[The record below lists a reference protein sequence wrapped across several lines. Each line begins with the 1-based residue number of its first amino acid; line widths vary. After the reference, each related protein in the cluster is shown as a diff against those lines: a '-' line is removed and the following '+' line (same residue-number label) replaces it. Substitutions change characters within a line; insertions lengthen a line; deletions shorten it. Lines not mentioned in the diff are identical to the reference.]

1 MPASVILKIQ
11 LNRDKS
17 DILKLNSIETL
28 VIFIHLRIQLITMK
42 KYQGIIV
49 DTFARR
55 QFKGEIA
62 VDNGKIIS
70 IKEKEDN
77 NDKNN
82 EQHNHEQYI
91 LPGLVDAHVH
101 IESSMTVPSVFA
113 RMAVAKGTVAVVSDP
128 HEIANVMGEEGID
141 YMIED
146 SKKVPLKF
154 FFGVPSCVPA
164 TPFESSGAVLDAE
177 AVDRLL
183 ARKDLFYLSEM
194 MNFPGVILGFPDVI
208 AKLDSAKKYGK
219 VIDGHAPGLR
229 GADLQ
234 KYIEA
239 GISTDHE
246 SFTYEEAVEK
256 IKLGMK
262 ILIREGSSARNFE
275 TLYPLIDKYPD
286 SVMLCTDDSH
296 PDTLIHEGHIDK
308 LIRRGQEKGLDIY
321 NLIRAAVINPV
332 EHYGLNVGL
341 LREGDPADFIIVDNL
356 RAFNVLSTIINGT
369 CVYENGK
376 VLFPTEKSSA
386 KNVFNRSKIL
396 IDDVKLPVPPAKETR
411 KQIKAGK
418 QNKENFKENINEDI
432 NKEITKI
439 RVIVVQDGEL
449 VTGQELLFPKIE
461 NGNLISDPSHDILK
475 IVVLSRYADDPVQ
488 IGFIKNIG
496 LKKGAI
502 ASSIA
507 HDSHNIIA
515 VGATDKDIVE
525 AVNRLVENKGGIV
538 VGTEENLFDLPL
550 EVAGL
555 MSTLDGKEVASRY
568 HLLNTEAKKLGTS
581 LESPFMTLA
590 FMSLLVIPE
599 LKLGDKGLFDV
610 TKFEFVELFAE
621 E

>member
-1 MPASVILKIQ
+1 
-11 LNRDKS
+11 
-17 DILKLNSIETL
+17 
-28 VIFIHLRIQLITMK
+28 MK
-42 KYQGIIV
+42 KYMGIIV
-49 DTFARR
+49 DAISRR
-55 QFKGEIA
+55 QFKGEII
-62 VDNGKIIS
+62 VENGKIIRV
-70 IKEKEDN
+70 KEKEHD
-77 NDKNN
+77 N
-82 EQHNHEQYI
+82 EQCI

-141 YMIED
+141 FMLED
-146 SKKVPLKF
+146 SKKAPLKV

-164 TPFESSGAVLDAE
+164 TPFESAGAVLDAE

-183 ARKDLFYLSEM
+183 AKEELCYLSEM
-194 MNFPGVILGFPDVI
+194 MNFPGVILGFPDVM
-208 AKLDSAKKYGK
+208 AKLESAKKYGK
-219 VIDGHAPGLR
+219 VVDGHAPGLK

-234 KYIEA
+234 KYIGA

-246 SFTYEEAVEK
+246 CFTYEEADEK

-262 ILIREGSSARNFE
+262 VLIREGSSARNFE
-275 TLYPLIDKYPD
+275 TLYSLIDEYPEM
-286 SVMLCTDDSH
+286 VMLCTDDSH
-296 PDTLIHEGHIDK
+296 PDTLIYEGHIDK

-332 EHYGLNVGL
+332 EHYGLNVGM
-341 LREGDPADFIIVDNL
+341 LREGDPADFIIIDDL
-356 RAFNVLSTIINGT
+356 KSFNVLSTFIEGE

-376 VLFPTEKSSA
+376 VLFPAEKVSA
-386 KNVFNRSKIL
+386 KNVFNRNKIS
-396 IDDVKLPVPPAKETR
+396 IDDVKLAVP
-411 KQIKAGK
+411 AG
-418 QNKENFKENINEDI
+418 ENGDTNEGMR
-432 NKEITKI
+432 KI
-439 RVIVVQDGEL
+439 RVIVAQDGEL
-449 VTGQELLFPKIE
+449 VTGQELALPKIE
-461 NGNLISDPSHDILK
+461 NDNLVSDPERDILK
-475 IVVLSRYADDPVQ
+475 MVVLSRYADDPVQ

-515 VGATDKDIVE
+515 IGATDADIVG

-538 VGTEENLFDLPL
+538 VGTAENLLDLPL

-555 MSTLDGKEVASRY
+555 MSTLKGEEVASRY
-568 HLLNTEAKKLGTS
+568 HLLNEEAQRLGTS

-610 TKFEFVELFAE
+610 TKFEFVNLFADE
-621 E
+621 

>member
-1 MPASVILKIQ
+1 
-11 LNRDKS
+11 
-17 DILKLNSIETL
+17 
-28 VIFIHLRIQLITMK
+28 MK
-42 KYQGIIV
+42 KYLGILV
-49 DTFARR
+49 DAVSRR
-55 QFKGEIA
+55 QFKGEIT
-62 VDNGKIIS
+62 VENGKIIRVE
-70 IKEKEDN
+70 EKEHDN
-77 NDKNN
+77 D
-82 EQHNHEQYI
+82 QYI

-141 YMIED
+141 YMLED
-146 SKKVPLKF
+146 SKRSPLKI

-164 TPFESSGAVLDAE
+164 TPFESAGAFLDAE

-183 ARKDLFYLSEM
+183 AREDLYYLSEM
-194 MNFPGVILGFPDVI
+194 MNFPGVISEFPEVM
-208 AKLDSAKKYGK
+208 AKLESAKKYGK
-219 VIDGHAPGLR
+219 VVDGHAPGLR
-229 GADLQ
+229 GTDLQ
-234 KYIEA
+234 KYIGA

-246 SFTYEEAVEK
+246 CFTYEEAAEK

-262 ILIREGSSARNFE
+262 VLIREGSSARNFE
-275 TLYPLIDKYPD
+275 ALYSLIDEYPEA
-286 SVMLCTDDSH
+286 VMLCTDDSH

-341 LREGDPADFIIVDNL
+341 LREGDPADFIIVDDL
-356 RAFNVLSTIINGT
+356 KAFNVLSTFIDGE

-376 VLFPTEKSSA
+376 VLFPMGKVPA
-386 KNVFNRSKIL
+386 KNVFNRNKIS
-396 IDDVKLPVPPAKETR
+396 IDDVKLAVPAGET
-411 KQIKAGK
+411 G
-418 QNKENFKENINEDI
+418 DI
-432 NKEITKI
+432 MEGIRKI
-439 RVIVVQDGEL
+439 RVIVARDGEL
-449 VTGQELLFPKIE
+449 VTGQELALPEVE
-461 NGNLISDPSHDILK
+461 NGNLVSDPSRDILK
-475 IVVLSRYADDPVQ
+475 IVVLSRYADDPVR

-525 AVNRLVENKGGIV
+525 AVNRLVENRGGIV
-538 VGTEENLFDLPL
+538 VGTAENLLDLPL

-555 MSTLDGKEVASRY
+555 MSTLNGEDVASRY
-568 HLLNTEAKKLGTS
+568 RLLNEEARQLGTS

-610 TKFEFVELFAE
+610 TKFEFVELFVNE
-621 E
+621 

>member
-1 MPASVILKIQ
+1 MK
-11 LNRDKS
+11 
-17 DILKLNSIETL
+17 
-28 VIFIHLRIQLITMK
+28 MK
-42 KYQGIIV
+42 KYLGIIV
-49 DTFARR
+49 DAVSRR
-55 QFKGEIA
+55 QFKGEIT
-62 VDNGKIIS
+62 VENGKIIRVE
-70 IKEKEDN
+70 EKEHDN
-77 NDKNN
+77 D
-82 EQHNHEQYI
+82 QYI

-141 YMIED
+141 YMLED
-146 SKKVPLKF
+146 SKKAPLKI

-164 TPFESSGAVLDAE
+164 TPFESAGAVLDAE

-183 ARKDLFYLSEM
+183 AREDLYYLSEM
-194 MNFPGVILGFPDVI
+194 MNFPGVISEFPEVM
-208 AKLDSAKKYGK
+208 AKLESAKKYGK
-219 VIDGHAPGLR
+219 VVDGHAPGLR
-229 GADLQ
+229 GTDLQ
-234 KYIEA
+234 KYIGA

-246 SFTYEEAVEK
+246 CFTYEEAAEK

-262 ILIREGSSARNFE
+262 VLIREGSSARNFE
-275 TLYPLIDKYPD
+275 TLYSLIDEYPEA
-286 SVMLCTDDSH
+286 VMLCTDDSH

-356 RAFNVLSTIINGT
+356 KSFNVLSTFIEGN
-369 CVYENGK
+369 CVYDNGK
-376 VLFPTEKSSA
+376 VLFPLGQVSA
-386 KNVFNRSKIL
+386 KNVFNRNKIS
-396 IDDVKLPVPPAKETR
+396 IDDVKLAVPPAGEPGEPR
-411 KQIKAGK
+411 R
-418 QNKENFKENINEDI
+418 
-432 NKEITKI
+432 KI
-439 RVIVVQDGEL
+439 RVITARDGEL
-449 VTGQELLFPKIE
+449 ITGQELALPEVE
-461 NGNLISDPSHDILK
+461 NGNLVSDPARDILK
-475 IVVLSRYADDPVQ
+475 MVVLSRYADDPVQ

-525 AVNRLVENKGGIV
+525 AVNRLVENRGGIV
-538 VGTEENLFDLPL
+538 AGTTENLLDLPL

-555 MSTLDGKEVASRY
+555 MSTLNGEDVASRY
-568 HLLNTEAKKLGTS
+568 RLLNEEARKLGTS

-610 TKFEFVELFAE
+610 TKFEFVELFVNG
-621 E
+621 

>member
-1 MPASVILKIQ
+1 
-11 LNRDKS
+11 
-17 DILKLNSIETL
+17 
-28 VIFIHLRIQLITMK
+28 MK
-42 KYQGIIV
+42 KYLGIIV
-49 DTFARR
+49 DSFTRR
-55 QFKGEIA
+55 QFKGE
-62 VDNGKIIS
+62 VTVENGKIIRV
-70 IKEKEDN
+70 IEKEHDN
-77 NDKNN
+77 
-82 EQHNHEQYI
+82 EQYI

-113 RMAVAKGTVAVVSDP
+113 RMAVAKGTVAVISDP

-141 YMIED
+141 YMLED
-146 SKKVPLKF
+146 SRKAPLKV

-164 TPFESSGAVLDAE
+164 TPFESAGAVLDAE

-183 ARKDLFYLSEM
+183 AREDLYYLSEM
-194 MNFPGVILGFPDVI
+194 MNFPGVILGFPDVM
-208 AKLDSAKKYGK
+208 AKLESAKKYGK
-219 VIDGHAPGLR
+219 VIDGHAPGLK

-234 KYIEA
+234 KYIAA

-256 IKLGMK
+256 IKSGMK

-275 TLYPLIDKYPD
+275 TLYSLIDEYPE

-321 NLIRAAVINPV
+321 DLIRAAVINPV
-332 EHYGLNVGL
+332 KHYGLNVGL
-341 LREGDPADFIIVDNL
+341 LREGDPADFIIVDDL
-356 RAFNVLSTIINGT
+356 KSFSVLSTFIEGN
-369 CVYENGK
+369 CVYDNGN
-376 VLFPTEKSSA
+376 VLFPAENISA
-386 KNVFNRSKIL
+386 KNVFNRSKIS
-396 IDDVKLPVPPAKETR
+396 IDDVKLTVLPDGENKGKIRQET
-411 KQIKAGK
+411 KKV
-418 QNKENFKENINEDI
+418 
-432 NKEITKI
+432 
-439 RVIVVQDGEL
+439 RVIVAQDGEL
-449 VTGQELLFPKIE
+449 VTGQELAFPKVE
-461 NGNLISDPSHDILK
+461 NGNIVSDPERDILK
-475 IVVLSRYADDPVQ
+475 IVVLSRYADDPVRV
-488 IGFIKNIG
+488 GLIKNIG

-515 VGATDKDIVE
+515 VGATDKDIVA

-538 VGTEENLFDLPL
+538 VGTAEILLDLPL

-555 MSTLDGKEVASRY
+555 MSTLGGKEVASR
-568 HLLNTEAKKLGTS
+568 HQLLNAEARKLGTS

-610 TKFEFVELFAE
+610 TKFEFVGLFADE
-621 E
+621 